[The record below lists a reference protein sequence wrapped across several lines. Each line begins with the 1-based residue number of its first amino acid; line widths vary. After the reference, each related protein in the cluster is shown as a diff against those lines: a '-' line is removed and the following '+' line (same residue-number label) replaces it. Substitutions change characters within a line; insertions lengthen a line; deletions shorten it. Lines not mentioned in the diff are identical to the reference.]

1 MYTLFET
8 SKRSKEKKM
17 FESTLVNVLFTL
29 VFFVAFMVA
38 CPVLCFC
45 FSIFSDTLNLNGSFD
60 KIGES
65 LVSLIFIPFILLFKI
80 IDAVTSPFV
89 DPKMKYAIDH
99 RDDLKARS

>member
-1 MYTLFET
+1 
-8 SKRSKEKKM
+8 M
-17 FESTLVNVLFTL
+17 FESTLVTVLFTL
-29 VFFVAFMVA
+29 VFFVAFMVI
-38 CPVLCFC
+38 CPVLCFF
-45 FSIFSDTLNLNGSFD
+45 FSIFTDTLNLNGSFD

-99 RDDLKARS
+99 RNDLRA

>member
-1 MYTLFET
+1 
-8 SKRSKEKKM
+8 M

-38 CPVLCFC
+38 CPVLCFF

-65 LVSLIFIPFILLFKI
+65 IVSLIFIPFILLFKI
-80 IDAVTSPFV
+80 IDAITSPFV
-89 DPKMKYAIDH
+89 EPRMKYAIDH
-99 RDDLKARS
+99 RNDLRGN